1 MTSQIPI
8 LPKAPISSSAEK
20 KAQLRLA
27 ALEYHA
33 FPTPGK
39 IAVAAT
45 KQLVNQHDL
54 ALAYSPGV
62 AAPCE
67 EIVKD
72 PNNAFKYTS
81 RGNLVAVITNGTAV
95 LGLGDIGPLAAKPVM
110 EGKGVLFKKFAGID
124 VFDIEINEKHDLDR
138 LVDIIASMEPTF
150 GGINLEDIKAPD
162 CFYVERKLR
171 ERMKIPVFH
180 DDQHGTA
187 IVVGAAILNGLKVV
201 GKDPRAVKLV
211 TSGAGAAALA
221 CLGLLVK
228 LGIQRENIWVTD
240 LAGLVYDGRVELMD
254 DDKAQFAQQ
263 TPMRTLREAIVGADI
278 FLGLSAGGVL
288 KADMVASM
296 AARPLVFA
304 LANPTPEI
312 LPEEVQAV
320 RTDAIIAT
328 GRTDY
333 PNQVNNVLCFPYIFR
348 GALDAGASTITLEM
362 EIAAVHAIADLAQ
375 AEQSEVVAAAYSGEQ
390 LAFGPEYLIPKPFD
404 PRLMMKIAPAV
415 AKAAADSGVALRP
428 IADMDAYREK
438 LESFVYASGTTM
450 KPIFTAA
457 KKALKKRVAYAEGE
471 DERVLRAAQI
481 VVDERLALPTL
492 IGRPAVI
499 AERVEK
505 FGLRLKEGLDY
516 NVVNVELDHRYRD
529 FWQTYHRMTERKG
542 ITAQVAKIEMRRRL
556 TLIGCMLLHK
566 GDVDGMICGT
576 WGTTSLHLQYIDQV
590 IGKRPVFSP
599 DAALDV
605 PIYACMNGLMLPG
618 RQVFIVDTHVNYDPT
633 ARELAKITIM
643 AAEEMRRFGFKP
655 KAALLSHSNFG
666 SSNEP
671 SALKMRETLAL
682 LMQLAPWLEVD
693 GEMHGDVALDGVARM
708 ALMPNSTLSG
718 DANLLVMPNI
728 DAANIAYNLLKTA
741 AGGNIAIGPVLLGAS
756 KPVHVLTASTTVR
769 RIVNMTA
776 LTVADAN
783 AIR

>member
-1 MTSQIPI
+1 MQD
-8 LPKAPISSSAEK
+8 LPSFTPVSNSVEK
-20 KAQLRLA
+20 KAQLRQA
-27 ALEYHA
+27 ALEYHE

-45 KQLVNQHDL
+45 KQLINQHDL

-124 VFDIEINEKHDLDR
+124 VFDIEINEKHDLDK
-138 LVDIIASMEPTF
+138 LVDIIASLEPTF

-201 GKDPRAVKLV
+201 GKDPKKIKLV

-228 LGIQRENIWVTD
+228 LGIPRENIYVTD
-240 LAGLVYDGRVELMD
+240 LAGVVYEGRTELMD
-254 DDKAQFAQQ
+254 EDKIQFAQK
-263 TPMRTLREAIVGADI
+263 TDARTLREVIQGADV

-288 KADMVASM
+288 KADMVTTM
-296 AARPLVFA
+296 AAKPLIFA

-312 LPEEVQAV
+312 LPEEVKAV
-320 RTDAIIAT
+320 RDDAIMAT

-362 EIAAVHAIADLAQ
+362 EIAAVHAIAELAQ
-375 AEQSEVVAAAYSGEQ
+375 AEQSEVVAAAYVGEQ

-428 IADMDAYREK
+428 IADMDAYRER
-438 LESFVYASGTTM
+438 LQSFVYASGTMM
-450 KPIFTAA
+450 KPIFNAA
-457 KKALKKRVAYAEGE
+457 KNALKKRVAYAEGE

-481 VVDERLALPTL
+481 VVDEHLAFPT
-492 IGRPAVI
+492 
-499 AERVEK
+499 
-505 FGLRLKEGLDY
+505 
-516 NVVNVELDHRYRD
+516 
-529 FWQTYHRMTERKG
+529 
-542 ITAQVAKIEMRRRL
+542 
-556 TLIGCMLLHK
+556 
-566 GDVDGMICGT
+566 
-576 WGTTSLHLQYIDQV
+576 
-590 IGKRPVFSP
+590 
-599 DAALDV
+599 
-605 PIYACMNGLMLPG
+605 
-618 RQVFIVDTHVNYDPT
+618 
-633 ARELAKITIM
+633 
-643 AAEEMRRFGFKP
+643 
-655 KAALLSHSNFG
+655 
-666 SSNEP
+666 
-671 SALKMRETLAL
+671 
-682 LMQLAPWLEVD
+682 
-693 GEMHGDVALDGVARM
+693 
-708 ALMPNSTLSG
+708 
-718 DANLLVMPNI
+718 
-728 DAANIAYNLLKTA
+728 
-741 AGGNIAIGPVLLGAS
+741 
-756 KPVHVLTASTTVR
+756 
-769 RIVNMTA
+769 
-776 LTVADAN
+776 
-783 AIR
+783 